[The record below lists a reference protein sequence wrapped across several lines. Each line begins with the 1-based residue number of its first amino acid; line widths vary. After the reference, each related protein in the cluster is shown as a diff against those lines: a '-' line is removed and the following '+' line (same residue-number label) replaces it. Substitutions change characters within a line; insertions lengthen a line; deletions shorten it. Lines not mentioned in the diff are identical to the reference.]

1 MPVTQRIQ
9 AVIFDLDGL
18 LVDSEIVW
26 NDVRSD
32 VAEQRGVR
40 WNADDHQA
48 VMGVSTAEWTTYM
61 IKRLKLELTPAEV
74 EALVVGRMIASY
86 AQEIPFKP
94 GAVSLVRLAA
104 AHFPLGLASGS
115 VRSLIDIV
123 VNSPEFAGLFKVS
136 VSADEVGRG
145 KPNPDVYQEAARR
158 LGVAPGACVCLE
170 DSGHGIEAGKAAGM
184 RVIAV
189 PDPRFSPGAA
199 VLARADVVVSA
210 LGEVTLDMLRGES
223 A

>member
-1 MPVTQRIQ
+1 MTQPIQ

-32 VAEQRGVR
+32 IAEQRGVR

-48 VMGVSTAEWTTYM
+48 VMGVSTAEWAAYM
-61 IKRLKLELTPAEV
+61 IKRLKLELSPAEV
-74 EALVVGRMIASY
+74 EELVVSRMVASY
-86 AQEIPFKP
+86 RQEIPFKP
-94 GAVSLVRLAA
+94 GAVELVHKAA
-104 AHFPLGLASGS
+104 EHYPLGLASGS

-123 VNSPEFAGLFKVS
+123 VNSPEFAGHFKVA

-145 KPNPDVYQEAARR
+145 KPSPDVYLETARR
-158 LGVAPGACVCLE
+158 LGVPPEACVCLE
-170 DSGHGIEAGKAAGM
+170 DSGHGIDAGKAAGM

-189 PDPRFSPGAA
+189 PDPRFMPGSAS
-199 VLARADVVVSA
+199 LARADAVASS
-210 LGEVTLDMLRGES
+210 LTGVTLAMLSGDDL
-223 A
+223 

>member
-1 MPVTQRIQ
+1 MTQPIQ

-32 VAEQRGVR
+32 IAEQRGVR

-48 VMGVSTAEWTTYM
+48 VMGVSTAEWAAYM
-61 IKRLKLELTPAEV
+61 IRRLKLDLTPAEV
-74 EALVVGRMIASY
+74 EELVVSRMVASY
-86 AQEIPFKP
+86 HQEIPFKP
-94 GAVSLVRLAA
+94 GAVELVKKTAERY
-104 AHFPLGLASGS
+104 PLGLASGS
-115 VRSLIDIV
+115 VRSLIEIV
-123 VNSPEFAGLFKVS
+123 VESPEFAGLFKVA

-145 KPNPDVYQEAARR
+145 KPNPDVYLETARR
-158 LGVAPGACVCLE
+158 LGVPPDACVCLE
-170 DSGHGIEAGKAAGM
+170 DSGHGIDAGKAAGM

-189 PDPRFSPGAA
+189 PDPRFMPSAGT
-199 VLARADVVVSA
+199 LARADVVASS
-210 LGEVTLDMLRGES
+210 LSDVTLAMLEGG

>member
-1 MPVTQRIQ
+1 MAKPIQ

-32 VAEQRGVR
+32 IAEQRGVR

-48 VMGVSTAEWTTYM
+48 VMGVSTAEWAAYM
-61 IKRLKLELTPAEV
+61 IRRLKLELTAAEV
-74 EALVVGRMIASY
+74 EELVVSRMIASY
-86 AQEIPFKP
+86 HQEIPFKP
-94 GAVSLVRLAA
+94 GAVELVKRAA
-104 AHFPLGLASGS
+104 AHYPLGLASGS

-123 VNSPEFAGLFKVS
+123 VDSPEFAGLFRVA

-145 KPNPDVYQEAARR
+145 KPSPDVYLETADRM
-158 LGVAPGACVCLE
+158 GVPPQACVCLE

-189 PDPRFSPGAA
+189 PDPRFSPGSAM
-199 VLARADVVVSA
+199 LARADVVVAS
-210 LGEVTLDMLRGES
+210 LGEVTLGMLSGDGG
-223 A
+223 